1 MRLSPRLV
9 RGVTAILVITYVVPF
24 LALPV
29 RVFANQWRFPAIAPQ
44 EWGLRGWNYAL
55 SPGVGAV
62 QALQNSLLVALAVT
76 AVGLV
81 VGWPAARA
89 LGEGRVRR
97 PIATVTLVALPLL
110 VPQYAVGTGLAAW
123 FIRVGLADRLS
134 GVALAHLPYVL
145 PYVVLL
151 LAPGFGAR
159 VKALEEA
166 ARSLGAGPLRR
177 ILVVTV
183 PAVLP
188 SLATAALLGFLVS
201 WSQYGTSLAV
211 GGGLPMLP
219 LVLVPFV
226 GPDPQVASALALLL
240 MAPAVAALVVA
251 LRAAREPI

>member
-1 MRLSPRLV
+1 MTAV
-9 RGVTAILVITYVVPF
+9 VVIAYVTPF

-29 RVFANQWRFPAIAPQ
+29 RVFANRWRFPAVIPQ
-44 EWGLRGWNYAL
+44 EWGLRGWDYAM
-55 SPGVGAV
+55 SPGAGAG
-62 QALQNSLLVALAVT
+62 QALHNSLLVALAVT
-76 AVGLV
+76 AVAV
-81 VGWPAARA
+81 IVGWPAARA
-89 LGEGRVRR
+89 LGEGRAPR
-97 PIATVTLVALPLL
+97 PVATLTLIALPLL
-110 VPQYAVGTGLAAW
+110 VPQYAVGTGLATW
-123 FIRVGLADRLS
+123 FIRIGLADRLL

-159 VKALEEA
+159 VEALEEA
-166 ARSLGAGPLRR
+166 ARSLGSGPVRR
-177 ILVVTV
+177 ILLVTV
-183 PAVLP
+183 PAVMP
-188 SLATAALLGFLVS
+188 SLATAALLGFTVS

-226 GPDPQVASALALLL
+226 GRDPQVASALALLL